1 LAGGGS
7 PLASAAHAK
16 ADGQPLL
23 FLAVTGAIG
32 IALVPGV
39 WLSRAGM
46 AGP

>member
-1 LAGGGS
+1 VTA
-7 PLASAAHAK
+7 P
-16 ADGQPLL
+16 ADGQPVL

-32 IALVPGV
+32 IVLVAGV

>member
-1 LAGGGS
+1 M
-7 PLASAAHAK
+7 ASAAHAT

-32 IALVPGV
+32 IALVAVGIALIAGV